1 MNNKLPSKY
10 IPFDNVWVCNNVFN
24 HGQVL
29 FDIDSNPVFLI
40 GRGKKHSET
49 LLWFRVPT
57 NETGSRKWRD
67 VITENEVNDVDF
79 KLVNSE
85 YGSEVTFK
93 GQSLLQ
99 FKIVGKKLVIN
110 MLDFKAIGLNICGGL
125 SSINII
131 GNSLMNNTFEHV
143 HTMISIGE

>member
-1 MNNKLPSKY
+1 MNNKLPNKY

-67 VITENEVNDVDF
+67 VIAENKVNDLDF

-110 MLDFKAIGLNICGGL
+110 MIDFKAIGLNICGGL
-125 SSINII
+125 SSLNII

-143 HTMISIGE
+143 RTMISIGE